1 MDCSECILLIIS
13 FCCAGGMSS
22 GLEKTVYG
30 SLGGPSLLNITP
42 ELQNFTVQFR
52 DARWKRSASNGG
64 TKTSTF
70 LASYDGKNYTNYMKE
85 RIKFHPD
92 NFSLEILK
100 TMRTDAGHY
109 EYTVTKHSEEQS
121 LQFQLEVYE
130 RVSVP
135 DIQMVSRT
143 LGNESCSMN
152 LSCVVNSGDNVT
164 YSWNCSE
171 GNTSQLHPYNDSFLH
186 LSFTPGE
193 GSVSC
198 SCTARNRVNQQTTRF
213 SSSVE
218 CSNKTGG
225 LLRNELLESI
235 VPIAIVGVLVFG
247 AGIAC
252 WLRHRGQ
259 EEHSQ
264 LKEEKESC
272 TIYSQVQRV
281 EQKSSRSPPVVKTSE
296 CTTIYVSATGL
307 PPDPAQG
314 EALDHFKPFQ
324 AQEAATESLP
334 QNLPPPMPPN
344 PGVTT
349 IYDTVMPATSP
360 SPGNVQNCSRS
371 GDTDGLFPCPQQ
383 KPISPAGQTFTHVHA
398 KSHLAPQ
405 KRDKTPPCN
414 SGWHNVSHPN
424 RDPRL

>member
-30 SLGGPSLLNITP
+30 SLGGPTLLNITP
-42 ELQNFTVQFR
+42 ELQNFTVQFS

-70 LASYDGKNYTNYMKE
+70 LVSYDGKNYTNYMEK
-85 RIKFHPD
+85 RIKFHPE
-92 NFSLEILK
+92 NFSLEILE

-109 EYTVTKHSEEQS
+109 EYTVTKRSEEQS

-135 DIQMVSRT
+135 DIQIVSRI

-198 SCTARNRVNQQTTRF
+198 SCTARNRVNHQTTRF

-264 LKEEKESC
+264 QKEEKESC

-281 EQKSSRSPPVVKTSE
+281 EQKSSRPPLVVKSSE

-314 EALDHFKPFQ
+314 GAPDHFKPFQ
-324 AQEAATESLP
+324 AQEAAAESLP
-334 QNLPPPMPPN
+334 QNLPPLMPPN

-349 IYDTVMPATSP
+349 IYDIVMPAT

-383 KPISPAGQTFTHVHA
+383 KPISPAGRTFTHVHA

>member
-13 FCCAGGMSS
+13 FCCAWGMNS

-30 SLGGPSLLNITP
+30 SLGSPTLLSITP
-42 ELQNFTVQFR
+42 KLQNFTVQFS
-52 DARWKRSASNGG
+52 DARWKRSALNGG

-70 LASYDGKNYTNYMKE
+70 LASYDGRNYTNYMEK
-85 RIKFHPD
+85 RIKFHPE

-100 TMRTDAGHY
+100 TRRTDAGHY
-109 EYTVTKHSEEQS
+109 EYTVNKRFEEQS

-143 LGNESCSMN
+143 LGNESCSMT

-171 GNTSQLHPYNDSFLH
+171 GNTSQLLSYNDSFLH

-198 SCTARNRVNQQTTRF
+198 SCTARNIVSQQTTRF

-218 CSNKTGG
+218 CANKPGG
-225 LLRNELLESI
+225 SLRNELVESI
-235 VPIAIVGVLVFG
+235 VPIAIVGVLAFG
-247 AGIAC
+247 AGVTY

-281 EQKSSRSPPVVKTSE
+281 EQQKSSRPPPVVKCSE
-296 CTTIYVSATGL
+296 CTTIYVCATGL
-307 PPDPAQG
+307 PPDTAQ
-314 EALDHFKPFQ
+314 
-324 AQEAATESLP
+324 
-334 QNLPPPMPPN
+334 PPN
-344 PGVTT
+344 PGLMT
-349 IYDTVMPATSP
+349 IYDSVMPATS
-360 SPGNVQNCSRS
+360 
-371 GDTDGLFPCPQQ
+371 
-383 KPISPAGQTFTHVHA
+383 
-398 KSHLAPQ
+398 
-405 KRDKTPPCN
+405 
-414 SGWHNVSHPN
+414 
-424 RDPRL
+424 